1 MTSVASRELRNHTA
15 AVLRRVSEGTDVT
28 VTVNGLPVALITRP
42 RSQRPATLTRDRLI
56 QLHEQAPPDPRL
68 RADLAWIAGDTTD
81 DLGDP
86 A

>member
-15 AVLRRVSEGTDVT
+15 AVLRRVSEGADVT

-42 RSQRPATLTRDRLI
+42 RSQRPIVLTRDELAG
-56 QLHEQAPPDPRL
+56 LQARAASDHRL
-68 RADLAWIAGDTTD
+68 RADLAWISGDTTD
-81 DLGDP
+81 DLGNP